1 MIRTL
6 NLMILLAMCFA
17 AWSMSAQLPDQTT
30 GQLLGG
36 SLKSPIKL
44 EVFSDFQCPAC
55 RTLYLETIKQV
66 LQDYSS
72 KDKVCVIYHEFP
84 LQMHAYSREAARYAE
99 AASHL
104 GQQKL
109 LAVFN
114 VLFTD
119 QAQWGEDGKL
129 ETSLLKVLS
138 REELKTVKKTM
149 QDTSIDA
156 AIEKEIQLANK
167 KEIKSTPTMI
177 LSYSGKEQKVTDPVN
192 VPTMKQFF
200 DQILK

>member
-1 MIRTL
+1 MLRKL
-6 NLMILLAMCFA
+6 NLMMLFAMCFTA
-17 AWSMSAQLPDQTT
+17 VSIPAQSTAQTT

-36 SLKSPIKL
+36 SLKSPIRI

-55 RTLYLETIKQV
+55 RALYLETIKPV

-99 AASHL
+99 AAAHL
-104 GQQKL
+104 GQPKL

-114 VLFTD
+114 ALYTD

-129 ETSLLKVLS
+129 EVSLLKVLS

-156 AIEKEIQLANK
+156 VIEKEIQLGNK
-167 KEIKSTPTMI
+167 KEVRSTPTMFI
-177 LSYSGKEQKVTDPVN
+177 SYSGKEQKVTDPLN
-192 VPTMKQFF
+192 YLTMKQFF
-200 DQILK
+200 DKILN